1 MKKSL
6 IAALSLSLLSPFVLA
21 EPKKPTPEPA
31 GKPAAAKPEAKKE
44 EPKAAKKPV
53 KKTMAKPEELSE
65 SDKALVESAK
75 KQAEKLT
82 PAQRTKLLDLVNK
95 GDTKAVQEI
104 DGVGEGKAANI
115 IKDRPYTSVEDII
128 MVDGIGESTFENIIK
143 FAKGQQPKEE
153 VKPEPKPEPKKTVKP
168 EAPKTEKKTDAAKPK
183 K

>member
-1 MKKSL
+1 MNKSL

-21 EPKKPTPEPA
+21 EPKKPAPEPTA
-31 GKPAAAKPEAKKE
+31 KPSAAKPEAKKE
-44 EPKAAKKPV
+44 DPKVAKKSV
-53 KKTMAKPEELSE
+53 KKTMEKPEELSE

-75 KQAEKLT
+75 KQSEKLT

-128 MVDGIGESTFENIIK
+128 MVDGIGEGTFEKIIK
-143 FAKGQQPKEE
+143 FAKGQQPKDE
-153 VKPEPKPEPKKTVKP
+153 VKPEPKKMVKP
-168 EAPKTEKKTDAAKPK
+168 AAPKTEKKPDEAKPK

>member
-6 IAALSLSLLSPFVLA
+6 IAALSLSLLSQFVLA
-21 EPKKPTPEPA
+21 EPKKPALEPTA
-31 GKPAAAKPEAKKE
+31 KPAAAKPEAKKE
-44 EPKAAKKPV
+44 DPKVAKKSV
-53 KKTMAKPEELSE
+53 KKTMEKPEELSE

-75 KQAEKLT
+75 KQSEKLT

-128 MVDGIGESTFENIIK
+128 MVDGIGEGTFEKIIK
-143 FAKGQQPKEE
+143 FAKGQQPKDE
-153 VKPEPKPEPKKTVKP
+153 VKPEPKKMVKP
-168 EAPKTEKKTDAAKPK
+168 AAPKTEKKPDEAKPK

>member
-21 EPKKPTPEPA
+21 EPKKPAPEPA

-75 KQAEKLT
+75 KLADKLT

-153 VKPEPKPEPKKTVKP
+153 VKPEPKKTVKP
-168 EAPKTEKKTDAAKPK
+168 EAPKTEKKTDGAKPK

>member
-6 IAALSLSLLSPFVLA
+6 IAALSLSLLSPFVFA
-21 EPKKPTPEPA
+21 EPKKPAPEPTA
-31 GKPAAAKPEAKKE
+31 KPAAAKPEAKKE
-44 EPKAAKKPV
+44 DPKVAKKPV
-53 KKTMAKPEELSE
+53 KKTMEKPEELSE

-75 KQAEKLT
+75 KQSEKLT

-128 MVDGIGESTFENIIK
+128 MVDGIGESTFEKIIK
-143 FAKGQQPKEE
+143 FAKGQQPKDE
-153 VKPEPKPEPKKTVKP
+153 VKPEPKKMVKP
-168 EAPKTEKKTDAAKPK
+168 EAPKTEKKPEAAKPK